1 MRRAAHLHGEDEARV
16 RQQVALA
23 AVPPSELAIGAKSV
37 GCSRMGVV
45 GRAVGWRASVVYL
58 VLSRAHN
65 VISLMDIYYARDALC
80 ISMHHSNGK
89 GQLLPRLYGAALKL
103 SAPPSRSSWR

>member
-1 MRRAAHLHGEDEARV
+1 
-16 RQQVALA
+16 VALA

-45 GRAVGWRASVVYL
+45 GRAAGWRASVVYL

-65 VISLMDIYYARDALC
+65 VISLMDIYYARELY
-80 ISMHHSNGK
+80 IYTHHSNEK
-89 GQLLPRLYGAALKL
+89 GQLLPRLYCAALKL